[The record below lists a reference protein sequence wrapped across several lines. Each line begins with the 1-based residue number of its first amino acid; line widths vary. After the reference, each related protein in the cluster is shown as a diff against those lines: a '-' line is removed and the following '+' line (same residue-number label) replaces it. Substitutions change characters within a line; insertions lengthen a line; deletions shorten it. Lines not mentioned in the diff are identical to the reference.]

1 MLAHLK
7 KNIGTQAPTP
17 PARITQQQI
26 PGNSPQDLH
35 SAGIPLPR
43 APISHLSRFPHNWFP
58 VKEKT
63 LQPQDVALEAPPFP
77 YFPISPLFFHS
88 P

>member
-7 KNIGTQAPTP
+7 NIGIQAPTP

-35 SAGIPLPR
+35 SAGIPLPQ
-43 APISHLSRFPHNWFP
+43 APISNLSRSPHN
-58 VKEKT
+58 
-63 LQPQDVALEAPPFP
+63 
-77 YFPISPLFFHS
+77 
-88 P
+88 